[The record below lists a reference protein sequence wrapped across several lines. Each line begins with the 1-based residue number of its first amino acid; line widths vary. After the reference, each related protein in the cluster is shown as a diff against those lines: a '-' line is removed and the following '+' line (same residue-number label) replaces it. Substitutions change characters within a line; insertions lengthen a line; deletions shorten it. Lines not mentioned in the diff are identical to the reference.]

1 LLQVV
6 DDDVLKVVDVLL
18 IGVNS
23 WWIHPLRE
31 ITVLCLGEDDEPKKD
46 DEPILWTLLTMHM
59 GGARSDDWS
68 CSIPCRLASRK
79 THCVNTDA
87 QHR

>member
-46 DEPILWTLLTMHM
+46 D
-59 GGARSDDWS
+59 
-68 CSIPCRLASRK
+68 
-79 THCVNTDA
+79 
-87 QHR
+87 